1 VENVI
6 SANELKTKGVSRLD
20 EITASGDEAIITVR
34 GKNRYVVLTLEQYN
48 YLRECELEAALVETR
63 NDLKEGNVVEES
75 VEDHLNRIAS
85 G

>member
-34 GKNRYVVLTLEQYN
+34 GKNRYVVLTLEQYTFSAN
-48 YLRECELEAALVETR
+48 ANSKPRS
-63 NDLKEGNVVEES
+63 LKRA
-75 VEDHLNRIAS
+75 RI
-85 G
+85 